1 MKNTTYNKIIRL
13 MVGDSCLI
21 INSEPAKIAREI
33 QSYACRLG
41 YKIQTK
47 GVLIIDYT
55 LKTKKAVVVKRLPNN
70 TIMKRG
76 RQ

>member
-1 MKNTTYNKIIRL
+1 

-33 QSYACRLG
+33 QSYASG
-41 YKIQTK
+41 SIIKYKTK

-55 LKTKKAVVVKRLPNN
+55 LKKKRRL
-70 TIMKRG
+70 
-76 RQ
+76 